1 MDFSIDYNEKQEEFA
16 KEVRAWLDE
25 NIPEGIVH
33 GKDVNKMSDEQ
44 WEKRREF
51 CRRLGQ
57 KGWLYPGFPPEYGG
71 GGLEG
76 DHRSVLYKELA
87 KRGFSSPPHYDSG
100 KLAAPTI
107 MVCGTEEQKKKMLPP
122 MLRGEV
128 TTWQLFTE
136 PEAGTDEANQ
146 QTNALR
152 IKKEGDHFIVN
163 GSKIFVGGNRRP
175 PDQFLLLTRS
185 DVDAPRHRNLAMF
198 IAPADLPG
206 ISIYPLDLFPVGTIG
221 QVWNESADPAPGQK
235 NSVFF
240 EDVKIHES
248 CLIGEDHDGWK
259 VATATLTVEH
269 GDRSGEHV
277 ESGGVYVPQN
287 TLVDKFLDQCKNNPV
302 IKQRIKDNPHLLESV
317 VDVYIGGQIDRLLE
331 TRNAWLPRSGKRMPY
346 AGPQHALFAKMFGM
360 ELTEHMAKVLGPYA
374 LTDDEEQGFENGFF
388 EVGSRSGVCIA
399 PGGTP
404 EALKIVISRALR
416 IGR

>member
-1 MDFSIDYNEKQEEFA
+1 MDFSIEYTEKQEEFA
-16 KEVRAWLDE
+16 KEVRTWLDE
-25 NIPEGIVH
+25 NIPEGMIYD
-33 GKDVNKMSDEQ
+33 KDVNKLDPEQ
-44 WEKRREF
+44 WEKRREL

-76 DHRSVLYKELA
+76 DFRSVLYKEMA
-87 KRGFSSPPHYDSG
+87 QRGVASPPHYDSG

-107 MVCGTEEQKKKMLPP
+107 MTCGTEEQKKHLLPP
-122 MLRGEV
+122 ILKGEV

-152 IKKEGDHFIVN
+152 ITKEGDYFVIN
-163 GSKIFVGGNRRP
+163 GSKIFVGCNHRP

-185 DVDAPRHRNLAMF
+185 DLDAPRHRNLAMF

-206 ISIYPLDLFPVGTIG
+206 IEIYPLDLFPTGTIG
-221 QVWNESADPAPGQK
+221 QIWYETADSAPGQK

-240 EDVKIHES
+240 EDVKIPES
-248 CLIGEDHDGWK
+248 CLIGGDHDGWK

-277 ESGGVYVPQN
+277 SSGGVYVPN
-287 TLVDKFLDQCKNNPV
+287 NLLVEKFLDQCKNNPAV
-302 IKQRIKDNPHLLESV
+302 KQRLKDNPQLLEAV
-317 VDVYIGGQIDRLLE
+317 VDVYTGGQVERLLA
-331 TRNAWLPRSGKRMPY
+331 TRNAWLPRSGKRVPY
-346 AGPQHALFAKMFGM
+346 AGPQHSLFSKMFGL
-360 ELTEHMAKVLGPYA
+360 ELTELMAKILGPCA
-374 LTDDEEQGFENGFF
+374 LTDDKEHGLEGDFF
-388 EVGSRSGVCIA
+388 EVGERCGLCIA

-404 EALKIVISRALR
+404 EALKIIISRALR